1 MKRFNFM
8 RIIFL
13 LGLFVAG
20 QLQAQHEFLSS
31 FTASVVPEG
40 VFLEW
45 TIIQGTTCLGV
56 TIERADPKGDFA
68 EIGRIEEVCGSIDE
82 PVDYSFLDET
92 PVNGSLNSYRLILG
106 LDGTSEPVS
115 VEYFNVDEAG
125 FSVTLNEASGT
136 LKIFTIGQLSSV
148 LDVLVY
154 DVNGREVDRIQ
165 LNDGDASLNVSRYNG
180 GLYLIAIKEQDQII
194 HIARV
199 VKSR

>member
-1 MKRFNFM
+1 M

-13 LGLFVAG
+13 LGLIVAG

-45 TIIQGTTCLGV
+45 TINQGTTCLGV
-56 TIERADPKGDFA
+56 TIERLDPASVYA
-68 EIGRIEEVCGSIDE
+68 EIGRIDEVCGSIEE

-92 PVNGSLNSYRLILG
+92 PIAGSVNSYRLILG
-106 LDGTSEPVS
+106 LDGTTEPVS
-115 VEYFNVDEAG
+115 VEYFDIDESG
-125 FSVTLNEASGT
+125 FAITLNEQSGT
-136 LKIFTIGQLSSV
+136 LKVFTIAQLSSEFEAY
-148 LDVLVY
+148 VY
-154 DVNGREVDRIQ
+154 DVHGRVIDQIQ
-165 LNDGDASLNVSRYNG
+165 LESGTANLNVSSYNA
-180 GLYLIAIKEQDQII
+180 GLYFIAVTERDQIV